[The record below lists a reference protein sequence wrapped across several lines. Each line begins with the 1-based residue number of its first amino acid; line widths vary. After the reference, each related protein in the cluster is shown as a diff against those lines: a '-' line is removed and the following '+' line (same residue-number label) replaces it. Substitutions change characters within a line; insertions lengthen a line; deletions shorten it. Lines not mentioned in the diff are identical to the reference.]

1 MARPTDY
8 TEELGRQILTEFAG
22 GKTILQL
29 CASEDM
35 PHRSTVYRWIASDK
49 AELAGF
55 KAEYV
60 IASKAHALAL
70 ADETLEIADDTSND
84 TITKTSN
91 NGEHEYEVANTEY
104 IARSRLRVETRFKL
118 MAKRA
123 PELFGE
129 QLQLGGVGGGP
140 IQITDP
146 NNRDT
151 ARRIAMIMAMGL
163 MNAKKNEP
171 PMLEHDDAA

>member
-8 TEELGRQILTEFAG
+8 TVELGQRILIEFAG
-22 GKTILQL
+22 GKTILQI
-29 CASEDM
+29 CEAEDM

-49 AELAGF
+49 SELAEF
-55 KAEYV
+55 KAEYL

-84 TITKTSN
+84 TITKTSK
-91 NGEHEYEVANTEY
+91 NGESEYEVANSEWIT
-104 IARSRLRVETRFKL
+104 RSRLRVETRFKL

-123 PELFGE
+123 PDLFGE
-129 QLQLGGVGGGP
+129 QLQLGGMGGGP

-151 ARRIAMIMAMGL
+151 ARRIALIMAMGL
-163 MNAKKNEP
+163 VNAKKAEP
-171 PMLEHDDAA
+171 PVLEHEA